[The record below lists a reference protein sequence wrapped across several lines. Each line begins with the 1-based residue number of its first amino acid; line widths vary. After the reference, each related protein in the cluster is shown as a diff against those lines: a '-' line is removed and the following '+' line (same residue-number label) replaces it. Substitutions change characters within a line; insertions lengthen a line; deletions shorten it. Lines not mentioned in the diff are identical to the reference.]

1 MQPIAYDLVL
11 GVGPRSKGMGLGQE
25 AGITASLSV
34 GRGISGS
41 KLVRVEEV
49 RSAVVCVE
57 HGREWGLL
65 GPQEGH
71 NI

>member
-1 MQPIAYDLVL
+1 
-11 GVGPRSKGMGLGQE
+11 MGLGQE

-34 GRGISGS
+34 GKGTSGS

-49 RSAVVCVE
+49 RSAVICAE

-65 GPQEGH
+65 GP
-71 NI
+71 